1 MNAEN
6 TNDFTIISGRE
17 FGLPCNLKC
26 GPGLRPFGT
35 IHFENRR
42 NRTDEY
48 DSSNELCIT
57 LKKNSR
63 LLASREECV
72 FTNQEIETL
81 YHFVWLHFD
90 VIKTYMKG
98 YTTSK
103 GFLRDLH
110 KFNGKPVH
118 DEVINWK
125 RLVFVQYG
133 IILYVRYWP
142 KDFVVEYK
150 SKYGILR
157 YHSSHIPAMF
167 PKIYTEENIVAECQK
182 MWPDFIR
189 AENFIAEHNDLFG
202 CEFANL
208 KNKID
213 FYNNQFN
220 TDFCKESVPNHIQ
233 KWTEHNTED
242 HIRGI
247 IESYIKELRGKL
259 EKK

>member
-1 MNAEN
+1 MSIETEN
-6 TNDFTIISGRE
+6 FTIIPGRE

-26 GPGLRPFGT
+26 GPELKPFGT

-57 LKKNSR
+57 LKRNPK
-63 LLASREECV
+63 LLASREDCV
-72 FTNQEIETL
+72 FTTEEIEAL
-81 YHFVWLHFD
+81 YHFVWLHLD
-90 VIKTYMKG
+90 VINTYMKG

-110 KFNGKPVH
+110 KFNGKPVQ
-118 DEVINWK
+118 DEAINWK

-150 SKYGILR
+150 SKSGILR
-157 YHSSHIPAMF
+157 YHSRHIPAAF
-167 PKIYTEENIVAECQK
+167 PKIYTEESIVAECLK
-182 MWPDFIR
+182 LWPDFIQ
-189 AENFIAEHNDLFG
+189 AENYIANHKD
-202 CEFANL
+202 
-208 KNKID
+208 KID
-213 FYNNQFN
+213 SELTKLQNNIAFYKDQFN
-220 TDFCKESVPNHIQ
+220 TDFCKESVHNHIQ
-233 KWTEHNTED
+233 TWTEINTDD

-247 IESYIKELRGKL
+247 IKDYITEMCNSFIK
-259 EKK
+259 